1 MRQYASYWEII
12 FMDKEE
18 KILLEILNESS
29 SDKKLNLRE
38 IMKQLRSR
46 TGSFSETEAILH
58 MMEALIVESTERKGW

>member
-1 MRQYASYWEII
+1 
-12 FMDKEE
+12 MDKEE